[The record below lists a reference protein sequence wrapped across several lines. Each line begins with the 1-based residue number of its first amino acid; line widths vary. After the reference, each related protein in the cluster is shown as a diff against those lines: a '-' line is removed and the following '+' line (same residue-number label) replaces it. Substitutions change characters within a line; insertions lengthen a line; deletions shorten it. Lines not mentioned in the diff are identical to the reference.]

1 MYKKKM
7 GNYCTFRKMYLFL
20 IHTWIIHCELAFL
33 KSIFYIYIYIHI
45 YIYINFILNIFICLL
60 NISIQAYKV

>member
-33 KSIFYIYIYIHI
+33 KSIFYIYIYI
-45 YIYINFILNIFICLL
+45 YIYKLYTKYIYLFIEYINSGI
-60 NISIQAYKV
+60 